1 MFLAGNMKSNKFSPE
16 DALKQ
21 LEKHAENNEIKS

>member
-1 MFLAGNMKSNKFSPE
+1 MFLANMKSNKFSQE
-16 DALKQ
+16 DTLKQ